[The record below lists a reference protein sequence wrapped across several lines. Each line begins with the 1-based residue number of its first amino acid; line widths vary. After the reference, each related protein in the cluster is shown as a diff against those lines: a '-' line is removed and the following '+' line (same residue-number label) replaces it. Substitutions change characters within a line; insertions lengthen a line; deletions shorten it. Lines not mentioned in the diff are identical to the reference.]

1 MTLPLSYPSGTLARL
16 IEVAVGEIGYIET
29 PDNIT
34 KYGAFTHHNGQPW
47 CGSFLN
53 WCAVQAGV
61 KIPNVVSTID
71 GQQYFKAVNKLFTT
85 PKVGDLVFYNFTKG
99 KTPEHIGLVV
109 EVDKGAIKS
118 IEGNTSGTS
127 SQANGGEVMLKSRS
141 LAFALSF
148 GRPTYIPYLGAL
160 PPLTKGV
167 K

>member
-1 MTLPLSYPSGTLARL
+1 MIPATNYPDGTLARI
-16 IEVAVGEIGYIET
+16 IEIAVGEIGYIET

-47 CGSFLN
+47 CGSFIN
-53 WCAVQAGV
+53 WVCAQGQV

-71 GQQYFKAVNKLFTT
+71 GQHYFKAANQLFTT
-85 PKVGDLVFYNFTKG
+85 PKIGDLAFYNFTNG

-109 EVDKGAIKS
+109 GLTNGIQS

-127 SQANGGEVMLKSRS
+127 SQANGGEVMLKSR
-141 LAFALSF
+141 LTKYAISF